1 MRWWDVRAPG
11 YGSVLV
17 KAEYRTAAVIE
28 ACNRMGCG
36 EEDIKYCLPEEP
48 LYERDRVPTR
58 TFEGLPWDYRR

>member
-28 ACNRMGCG
+28 ACNRLNCG

-58 TFEGLPWDYRR
+58 TFDGLPWDYRR

>member
-1 MRWWDVRAPG
+1 MRWWNVRAPG

-36 EEDIKYCLPEEP
+36 EEDIKYCLPEDP
-48 LYERDRVPTR
+48 LREEDRVPTR
-58 TFEGLPWDYRR
+58 TFDGLPWDYKR